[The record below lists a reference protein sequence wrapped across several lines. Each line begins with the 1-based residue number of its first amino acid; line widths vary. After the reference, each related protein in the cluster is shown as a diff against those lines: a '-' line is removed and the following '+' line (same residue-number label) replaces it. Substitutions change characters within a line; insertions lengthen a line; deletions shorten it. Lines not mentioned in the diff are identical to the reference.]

1 MHIII
6 ATFTE
11 EDKDIYK
18 WKHTTVRWWDMF
30 YPLWRSK
37 DKPSSWITDHI
48 ITIFKANESILD
60 NMEGDHIPLYA
71 CLFPFIF

>member
-1 MHIII
+1 MHVII

-30 YPLWRSK
+30 SPL
-37 DKPSSWITDHI
+37 
-48 ITIFKANESILD
+48 
-60 NMEGDHIPLYA
+60 
-71 CLFPFIF
+71 